1 MRVLPIAIAG
11 LLAGCAAFQRPQPPL
26 PPIADRIATAYVCD
40 NGDVIVT
47 ERDGS
52 RVFLYLPAQTVVL
65 QPVSGGW
72 VGEDVRLT
80 RTDAGVRLRY
90 ADEPPSSCVAD
101 AVETRRQDARLRG
114 VDFRAQGREP
124 VGWQLEIGPRAAVF
138 ATVEGLRARF
148 PMTDSE
154 VDPATGATAYRFSDE
169 GHQLRV
175 QIVNEPC
182 TDPSTAEVFDASV
195 RAVFDGQTYQGC
207 GEALH

>member
-11 LLAGCAAFQRPQPPL
+11 LLAGCAVLERPQQPL
-26 PPIADRIATAYVCD
+26 PPIADRIATAYACD
-40 NGDVIVT
+40 NGDLIVT

-80 RTDAGVRLRY
+80 RIDTGLRLQY
-90 ADEPPSSCVAD
+90 ADEPPRSCVLNA
-101 AVETRRQDARLRG
+101 AETRRQDARLRG
-114 VDFRAQGREP
+114 VDVRAQGRDP

-138 ATVEGLRARF
+138 ATAEGLRARF

-154 VDPATGATAYRFSDE
+154 VDPATGATAYRFSDD

-175 QIVNEPC
+175 QIASEPC
-182 TDPSTAEVFDASV
+182 TDPSTGEPFGASV
-195 RAVFDGQTYQGC
+195 RVVFDGRTYQGC